1 MGRWLVAPLSAAL
14 LAYPFAVYFLLQK
27 LQAAVLG
34 GILFVLVVV
43 RYVIARKAL
52 GTSASQ
58 AQPALKSL
66 LPLTLVGV
74 ASGVAIVLSNHPLAV
89 RLNPVWISLTML
101 MIFSWTLYS
110 PPSMIERFAR
120 LTEPALS
127 PVAIRYTRQVT
138 KVWCAFFIVNAAIA
152 LWTALWTPLSWWTLY
167 NGLFSYLLM
176 GILFAAEYLV
186 RRRVQYEEQRRG
198 ASKTAEPMAT
208 STYGNAKERV

>member
-1 MGRWLVAPLSAAL
+1 MKSMGRWLVAPLSAAL

-34 GILFVLVVV
+34 GILFVLILV
-43 RYVIARKAL
+43 RYLVATNAL
-52 GTSASQ
+52 GASSAR

-74 ASGVAIVLSNHPLAV
+74 ASGVSMLLSNHELAV

-101 MIFSWTLYS
+101 AIFSWTLYS

-120 LTEPALS
+120 ITEPELS
-127 PVAIRYTRQVT
+127 TLAIRYTRQVT
-138 KVWCAFFIVNAAIA
+138 KVWCAFFIVNAAVA
-152 LWTALWTPLSWWTLY
+152 LWTALFVPLSWWTLY
-167 NGLFSYLLM
+167 NGLISYLLI

-186 RRRVQYEEQRRG
+186 RRRVRRREQREEQYRRQNVI
-198 ASKTAEPMAT
+198 
-208 STYGNAKERV
+208 YGNAQERG